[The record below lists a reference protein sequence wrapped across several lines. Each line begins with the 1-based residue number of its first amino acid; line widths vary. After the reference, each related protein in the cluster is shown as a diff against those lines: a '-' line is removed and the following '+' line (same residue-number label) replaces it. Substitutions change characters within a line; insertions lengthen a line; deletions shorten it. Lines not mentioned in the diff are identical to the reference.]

1 MIIIIHAF
9 ITRASSV
16 LVVTQRRWQSLG
28 VGGQHGKGVDGVMA
42 ALPIG

>member
-16 LVVTQRRWQSLG
+16 LVVNQRRWQSL
-28 VGGQHGKGVDGVMA
+28 GGQHGKGVDGVVA